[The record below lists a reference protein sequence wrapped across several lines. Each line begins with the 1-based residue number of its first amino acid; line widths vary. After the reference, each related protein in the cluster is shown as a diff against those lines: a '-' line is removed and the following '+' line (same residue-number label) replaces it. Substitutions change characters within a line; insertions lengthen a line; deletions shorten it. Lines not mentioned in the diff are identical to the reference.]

1 MNMSHTLIRIFIVTI
16 SVMGCVSLVLAQQP
30 TISPEKKAL
39 IAEMIS
45 VSNADRQVENIM
57 RAMFD
62 EIDRGYPNMV
72 DQLIAKRYPNI
83 SDNEKKEIKGILLK
97 RNTGDQS
104 FRERMMKAIDFHDYV
119 ESSVYP
125 LYDKFFTESELADLL
140 TFYKSPTGRKVM
152 EVTPQLM
159 GESVRLAQEFLV
171 PKIIAVSD
179 QTVENDIAKACES

>member
-1 MNMSHTLIRIFIVTI
+1 MSHTLIRIFIVTI